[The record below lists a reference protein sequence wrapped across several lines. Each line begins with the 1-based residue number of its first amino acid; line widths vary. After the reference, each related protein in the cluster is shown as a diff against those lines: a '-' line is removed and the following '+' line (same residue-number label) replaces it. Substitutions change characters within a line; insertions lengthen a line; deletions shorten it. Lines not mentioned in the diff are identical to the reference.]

1 MVAGLP
7 VPPKSLIMTAD
18 RGTSALNFEMIE
30 HLFHLQG
37 DETPTLRRK
46 LSEKHKCRSKRQ
58 VRGCCFA
65 AENNAG
71 YELETFVALW
81 K

>member
-7 VPPKSLIMTAD
+7 VPPKPHLMTAD
-18 RGTSALNFEMIE
+18 RGMRTLNFEMIE
-30 HLFHLQG
+30 LLFHLEG

-46 LSEKHKCRSKRQ
+46 WSEKRKCGSKRQ
-58 VRGCCFA
+58 ATGCCFA
-65 AENNAG
+65 VENHVG